1 MKKLLI
7 ILLFGLCLCGC
18 KKEEKPYRLSFN
30 DTEKNIRNPIYFKT
44 GHTYE
49 SECFEI
55 TEYPNLVVATPKR
68 RLGDY
73 IGVIVMD
80 GKKSFRFTIKRE
92 EKDPFYNV
100 YPSLNTADHAFEI
113 IDYDTLLTLF
123 DEGDHILYLGFP
135 ACPWCVEYVTYY
147 NEVAKEQNKQI
158 KYYDIKDIRKIV
170 DGALNSDF
178 QALVDK
184 IDPEYLSEKVE
195 NEITYDWIY
204 APTLYVIKN
213 GQVVARVVGGIEG
226 HNILERSLTKEE
238 KENYLNVLREM
249 FSKI

>member
-7 ILLFGLCLCGC
+7 VLLCGMCLCGC

-30 DTEKNIRNPIYFKT
+30 DVVNSVRNPIYFKT

-55 TEYPNLVVATPKR
+55 IEYPNLVVARPKR

-73 IGVIVMD
+73 IGMIVMD
-80 GKKSFRFTIKRE
+80 GKKSFKFTIKKE
-92 EKDPFYNV
+92 EKDPFYND
-100 YPSLNTADHAFEI
+100 YPSLNTANHAFDI

-135 ACPWCVEYVTYY
+135 SCPWCVEYVTYY
-147 NEVAKEQNKQI
+147 NEVAKEQNKRI
-158 KYYDIKDIRKIV
+158 KYYDIKEIRKIV
-170 DGALNSDF
+170 DGALYSDF
-178 QALVDK
+178 QTLVDK
-184 IDPEYLSEKVE
+184 IDAEYLSEKVE
-195 NEITYDWIY
+195 NDITYDWIY
-204 APTLYVIKN
+204 APTLFVIKN
-213 GQVVARVVGGIEG
+213 GKVVARVVGGIDG

-238 KENYLNVLREM
+238 KEEYLDLLREI